1 MAKQFQIGQRVLVF
15 NSRLKLFSK
24 KFRDK
29 WNSPYIV
36 RVRFSNGVL
45 ELQHPPTGDT
55 FKVNGQRVKPF
66 LQAPYVST
74 VPSVDP

>member
-1 MAKQFQIGQRVLVF
+1 MAKQFQTGQRVLVF
-15 NSRLKLFSK
+15 NSRLKLFPG
-24 KFRDK
+24 KFWDK
-29 WNSPYIV
+29 WNGPYIV
-36 RVRFSNGVL
+36 RAVFSNGVL

-66 LQAPYVST
+66 LQAPSVST